1 PPLQEGDSRNAGDD
15 RDGHATQSRAAGNAR
30 DNDQPIAIVR
40 APNRGVALNLTAA
53 ERRIV
58 LLIGA
63 VNFINV
69 LDFMIVLPLGPDFA
83 RALAI
88 PASDIGFIGG
98 AYSAAACVAG
108 LVVSF
113 FLDRFDRRRALA
125 ACMAGLVVG
134 TALGGVAFDLPSL
147 LLARVVAGLF
157 GGP

>member
-1 PPLQEGDSRNAGDD
+1 
-15 RDGHATQSRAAGNAR
+15 
-30 DNDQPIAIVR
+30 
-40 APNRGVALNLTAA
+40 LNLTAA

-58 LLIGA
+58 FLIGA

-88 PASDIGFIGG
+88 APSHVGFIGG

-108 LVVSF
+108 LAASL

-134 TALGGVAFDLPSL
+134 TALGGLF
-147 LLARVVAGLF
+147 RGCAGLTPPKGSGLYATHPHPVPLPLRGR
-157 GGP
+157 GGAGKASHLLVPSTAKRERVRVRVRRRPRSSAV